1 MAQEGSRDTGGHLG
15 GVDGACRWPEEAGA
29 GDTFTVETDGG
40 PALGHSRTRPHS
52 SGDEGGS
59 SSRRCTRLQRRRR
72 AWHSG
77 QRGGCARWTGEWRR
91 EQSGVDDESSVT
103 RR

>member
-1 MAQEGSRDTGGHLG
+1 VTWEGGRDTGGI
-15 GVDGACRWPEEAGA
+15 VGARRWLEEAGA
-29 GDTFTVETDGG
+29 GDTFTAEADGDFSQG
-40 PALGHSRTRPHS
+40 RSRMRPQS

-59 SSRRCTRLQRRRR
+59 SDRRCIQRWRR

-77 QRGGCARWTGEWRR
+77 QRGGCTRWTGEWRR
-91 EQSGVDDESSVT
+91 EQSGVDGESSVA